1 MEDVFVGSL
10 MSMPVE
16 TVTADTPLR
25 TAGETMLEHDIGSV
39 VVVGDDDRIEG
50 ILTATDFVRL
60 VAEGDVDPGGT
71 VGAVMSTDLTTITAD
86 ATIQRVADLILER
99 GFHHVPVVDGDEVIG
114 IITTRDLSAYLSD
127 RGDVI
132 GS

>member
-1 MEDVFVGSL
+1 
-10 MSMPVE
+10 
-16 TVTADTPLR
+16 
-25 TAGETMLEHDIGSV
+25 MLEHDIGSA

-114 IITTRDLSAYLSD
+114 IITTRDLSD

>member
-25 TAGETMLEHDIGSV
+25 TAGGTMLEHAIGSV
-39 VVVGDDDRIEG
+39 VVVGDGDRIEG
-50 ILTATDFVRL
+50 ILTATDFVKL

-114 IITTRDLSAYLSD
+114 IITTRDLSAYLSN

>member
-25 TAGETMLEHDIGSV
+25 TAGETMLEHAIGSV
-39 VVVGDDDRIEG
+39 VVVGDGDRIEG
-50 ILTATDFVRL
+50 ILTATDFVKL

-114 IITTRDLSAYLSD
+114 IITTRDLSAYLSN

>member
-25 TAGETMLEHDIGSV
+25 TAGGTMLEHAIGSV
-39 VVVGDDDRIEG
+39 VVVGDGDRIEG
-50 ILTATDFVRL
+50 ILTATDFVKL
-60 VAEGDVDPGGT
+60 VAEGDVDPDGT

-114 IITTRDLSAYLSD
+114 IITTRDLSAYLSN